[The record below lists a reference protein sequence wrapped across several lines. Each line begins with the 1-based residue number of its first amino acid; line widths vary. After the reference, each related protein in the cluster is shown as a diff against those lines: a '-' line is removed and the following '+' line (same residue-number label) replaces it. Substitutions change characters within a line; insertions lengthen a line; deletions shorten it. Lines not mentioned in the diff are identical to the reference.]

1 MEEDFDLQE
10 YLDLHLKKFKLRNTK
25 GERTIIDFVCE
36 ETNPFFKSIIN
47 QTKIFRFRDEQEM
60 LTDPESPT
68 SKQMSLKAFYDLSYK
83 KINSQNWDSPS

>member
-47 QTKIFRFRDEQEM
+47 
-60 LTDPESPT
+60 
-68 SKQMSLKAFYDLSYK
+68 
-83 KINSQNWDSPS
+83 